1 MSAVVGGPT
10 RDRVYAY
17 VRDRILSEEY
27 RSGSFLEEEQV
38 SEAVGVSR
46 TPVREAFH
54 RLAAERFIELLPRR
68 GALVRGV
75 TVQELIDMYETRR
88 VLETYA
94 ARRVCAEALAVP
106 DVMDTL
112 LDEMRQISA
121 KESLRIAELN
131 RQFHRAMV
139 GALGNEVLTD
149 SYDSLKSRQQR
160 VAISAIKA
168 NPARLPLIHIEH
180 TELVTALKHGDGDRA
195 AAILD
200 AHLRPVLEVV
210 THLATVGAPGLRL
223 DGKV

>member
-1 MSAVVGGPT
+1 MTAVTSGPS

-54 RLAAERFIELLPRR
+54 RLAGERFIELLPRR

-75 TVQELIDMYETRR
+75 TVRELIDMYETRR

-94 ARRVCAEALAVP
+94 ARRICAEALAVP
-106 DVMDTL
+106 EAMETL
-112 LDEMRQISA
+112 LDDMRQISA
-121 KESLRIAELN
+121 TEPLRIAELN
-131 RQFHRAMV
+131 RQFHRALV
-139 GALGNEVLTD
+139 GALGNEVLADT
-149 SYDSLKSRQQR
+149 YDSLRSRQQR
-160 VAISAIKA
+160 VAIGAIKA
-168 NPARLPLIHIEH
+168 NPTRLPTIHAEH
-180 TELVTALKHGDGDRA
+180 AELVAALKRGDGDRA

-200 AHLRPVLEVV
+200 AHLRPVLDVI
-210 THLATVGAPGLRL
+210 THLPGFRQ
-223 DGKV
+223 